1 MFILELFILSNLLNS
16 KNVQNSIKK
25 ERKKKSIRPFR
36 FSLLK
41 SRNFILHLR
50 CDNITMKG
58 RENKHQ
64 TRLWRKKLLGGSFR
78 ILNEIFASLWL
89 LQRFFPVDSRNL
101 SKKIQQEILNFLLMS
116 FIFFCFFQILD
127 WLLDISS
134 SEVQNLLVSFDLNLL
149 P

>member
-25 ERKKKSIRPFR
+25 ERKKIHSTL
-36 FSLLK
+36 SLLK

-78 ILNEIFASLWL
+78 IFNEIFASLWL

-134 SEVQNLLVSFDLNLL
+134 SEVQNLLVCFDLNLL